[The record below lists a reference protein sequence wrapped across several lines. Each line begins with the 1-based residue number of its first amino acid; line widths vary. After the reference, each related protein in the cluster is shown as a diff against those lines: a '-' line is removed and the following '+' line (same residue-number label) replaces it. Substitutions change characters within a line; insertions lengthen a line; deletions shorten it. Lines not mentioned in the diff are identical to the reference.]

1 MGKATNIEYGNFD
14 FEKVYFE
21 NNKFEFVFNFELD
34 MGCGVWGW
42 LLMMLGDAL
51 TLFYPVLGDAMT
63 LFYPILVVFLSKLN
77 LNLPSLFVKIT
88 SFEVPVFEITLEM
101 KFPYSK

>member
-34 MGCGVWGW
+34 MGCGVWG
-42 LLMMLGDAL
+42 
-51 TLFYPVLGDAMT
+51 
-63 LFYPILVVFLSKLN
+63 
-77 LNLPSLFVKIT
+77 
-88 SFEVPVFEITLEM
+88 
-101 KFPYSK
+101 